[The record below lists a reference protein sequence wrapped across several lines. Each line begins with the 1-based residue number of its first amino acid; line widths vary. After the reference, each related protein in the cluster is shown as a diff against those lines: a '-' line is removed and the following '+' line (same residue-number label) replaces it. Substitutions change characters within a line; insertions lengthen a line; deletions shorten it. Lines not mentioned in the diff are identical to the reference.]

1 MGKESLARAW
11 REDSAAFGD
20 TRPALA
26 HRLSLIFMA
35 QTADRTGEMPS
46 QASALSGESAA
57 KNRVAM
63 LDCQAV
69 ILAGG
74 LGTRMRPITET
85 IPKPMIPVLGKP
97 FLEQQLAML
106 AGSGF
111 QRALLLVAYLGEKIE
126 QYFGDGG
133 ACGWSLTYCYEPS
146 PLGTGGA
153 LKNAEEKLED
163 EFVVLNGDTF
173 LPIDYAALWRAFRAS
188 GSSAFVVAY
197 EKSGS
202 AAANLLANKVPN
214 NLAVS
219 ADGRVTAYRKRD
231 SQGLTHIDAG
241 VLILRKDILKK
252 IPIGRACSLEEEI
265 FPRLIEEG
273 RMKAWTTSE
282 PFYDMGSPEGLRAL
296 EARLG

>member
-1 MGKESLARAW
+1 MARQ
-11 REDSAAFGD
+11 DPG
-20 TRPALA
+20 P
-26 HRLSLIFMA
+26 
-35 QTADRTGEMPS
+35 
-46 QASALSGESAA
+46 SGEFYERKEVAA
-57 KNRVAM
+57 LN
-63 LDCQAV
+63 CQAV

-97 FLEQQLAML
+97 FLEHQLAML
-106 AGSGF
+106 TAYGF

-126 QYFGDGG
+126 LYFGDGRPR
-133 ACGWSLTYCYEPS
+133 GWSLTYSYEPS

-173 LPIDYAALWRAFRAS
+173 LAIDYAAVWRAFREA
-188 GSSAFVVAY
+188 GSSSFVVAY

-202 AAANLLANKVPN
+202 DPANLLANKVAN
-214 NLAVS
+214 NLAV
-219 ADGRVTAYRKRD
+219 APDGRVTAYHKRD
-231 SQGLTHIDAG
+231 PQGLTHVDAG
-241 VLILRKDILKK
+241 VLFLRKEILGK
-252 IPIGRACSLEEEI
+252 IPLGRACSLEEEI

-273 RMKAWTTSE
+273 RMKAWITSE

-296 EARLG
+296 EARLA